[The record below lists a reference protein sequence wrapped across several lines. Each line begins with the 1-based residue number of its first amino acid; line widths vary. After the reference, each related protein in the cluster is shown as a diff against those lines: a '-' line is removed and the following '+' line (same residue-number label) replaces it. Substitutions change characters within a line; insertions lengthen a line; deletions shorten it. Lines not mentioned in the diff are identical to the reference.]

1 MLTFLDPYLPF
12 QWIFTYINDYYV
24 PVFSLLFVP
33 VLTYIA
39 ILRYHLYDIDVVI
52 NRTLVYGA
60 LSACVVGIYVLAVV
74 ALGALFQAQG
84 NFAISLLATGLWLSS
99 SSRFG

>member
-1 MLTFLDPYLPF
+1 MV
-12 QWIFTYINDYYV
+12 FTYINSMTYLI
-24 PVFSLLFVP
+24 SLLFVP
-33 VLTYIA
+33 VFTFIA

-52 NRTLVYGA
+52 NRTLVYGS

-74 ALGALFQAQG
+74 ALEPY
-84 NFAISLLATGLWLSS
+84 SRREATSPSRSWLQDWRLSS